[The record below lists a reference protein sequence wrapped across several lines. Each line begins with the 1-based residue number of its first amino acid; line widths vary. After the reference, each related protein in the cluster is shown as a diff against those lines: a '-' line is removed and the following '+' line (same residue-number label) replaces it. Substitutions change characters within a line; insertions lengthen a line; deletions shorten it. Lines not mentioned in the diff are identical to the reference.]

1 MFNLLK
7 AYCEQHGTWVIQEED
22 DSKLYSWLY
31 FQICCWKTGKLPEDR
46 IHKLENIGITIN
58 NRDFIKS
65 PRVVASKRGRKRK
78 GTDEERDDSGENPQ
92 KKDAKWVENYNRL
105 KSFKESHGTTE
116 VSADVDRYLS
126 IWVHAQQRNWRE
138 GKLQAWKK
146 QLLEQLEVDPHFE
159 RKRNKESVYRED
171 EGGSI
176 TEEEEHQ
183 MTNVGK
189 VVEEV
194 VLQNGSL
201 NQGGDQTLEGADSSV
216 LQPLILALL
225 ENQERNS

>member
-1 MFNLLK
+1 MNKMELGSFLK
-7 AYCEQHGTWVIQEED
+7 MKTLSCILGCTFRFAVG
-22 DSKLYSWLY
+22 KLASCQKTE
-31 FQICCWKTGKLPEDR
+31 FKNWKTSV
-46 IHKLENIGITIN
+46 
-58 NRDFIKS
+58 S
-65 PRVVASKRGRKRK
+65 PS
-78 GTDEERDDSGENPQ
+78 TTETLSNHQ

-105 KSFKESHGTTE
+105 KVFKEQHGTTE

-138 GKLQAWKK
+138 GKLQTWKK

-159 RKRNKESVYRED
+159 RKRVKETSREE

-176 TEEEEHQ
+176 TEEDEHQ
-183 MTNVGK
+183 LVSGVGK

-194 VLQNGSL
+194 LQNG
-201 NQGGDQTLEGADSSV
+201 TLSQSEQPVEGSDGSV

-225 ENQERNS
+225 ENQGANNV